1 MFSQSFMEY
10 KISQLR
16 VPVSEKCPLLSWLE
30 SVFPLRPPSVL
41 RVSEHSNAPLTRD
54 RRFARR
60 EVTAG
65 KAGVCVCLLLQ
76 DLLQSCSRGG
86 EEESGRHVL

>member
-1 MFSQSFMEY
+1 MFSQSCMEY

-60 EVTAG
+60 EVQPPLAENPTLVTLVEMLVV
-65 KAGVCVCLLLQ
+65 KLV
-76 DLLQSCSRGG
+76 
-86 EEESGRHVL
+86 EW